1 MADPIKA
8 SIEVEIDPTPAL
20 LTWNVGQ
27 DDPHDHFPWTW
38 TPDVDQKAGDPV
50 LGHITT
56 PNGRRPD
63 GSMHTFWGITYG
75 VWEPQGRLIC
85 ALVNRWAH
93 ETFGTAL
100 PDPVAAPS
108 PPWSLGWVDADGNPV
123 LDDLSRD
130 DVEGLAQ
137 AIHQTST
144 SAGDKLVRALR
155 KQLEADDER

>member
-8 SIEVEIDPTPAL
+8 SIEVEIDPTPTL

-93 ETFGTAL
+93 ETFGTPL
-100 PDPVAAPS
+100 PPVPS

-123 LDDLSRD
+123 LNDLSREQIEERYCEIAAKRCAQE
-130 DVEGLAQ
+130 VLA
-137 AIHQTST
+137 
-144 SAGDKLVRALR
+144 L
-155 KQLEADDER
+155 